1 MDSEV
6 WQIFEI
12 KSDFYWKI
20 LIEPLN
26 QIKIE
31 KFSSQQFGWTG
42 GAWVSDNVAW
52 NVISCME
59 TVNLLWLGCEMYLEF
74 LAWRTLLHFRY
85 YGNSMERQP
94 TITVTEYEDNK
105 AESIRNIGYSLQRST
120 TDSII
125 SYTANGNFYPSPSW
139 KPENPEIFETGQKL
153 WDRHF
158 LSRRRETSTW
168 PLCSRWQKFSNVNA
182 NLFNQQVVIYNG
194 K

>member
-1 MDSEV
+1 
-6 WQIFEI
+6 
-12 KSDFYWKI
+12 
-20 LIEPLN
+20 
-26 QIKIE
+26 
-31 KFSSQQFGWTG
+31 
-42 GAWVSDNVAW
+42 
-52 NVISCME
+52 ME
-59 TVNLLWLGCEMYLEF
+59 TVTLLWLGCELYLEF

-125 SYTANGNFYPSPSW
+125 SYTANGNSPLPLAGNLKSL
-139 KPENPEIFETGQKL
+139 KHFQTGQKL

-158 LSRRRETSTW
+158 SSRRRETSTW
-168 PLCSRWQKFSNVNA
+168 PLCFRWQKFSNVNV